1 MPELLTRRDGPIG
14 RISFSNPAKFNAVSR
29 EMWEAFPGLIRAHEE
44 DPEVRLIV
52 IDGAG
57 DRAFIAGAD
66 ISQFGEQRLDDDT
79 QAGYNRAVDAAYL
92 APIHCTKPVV
102 AKIQG
107 VCMGGGLGL
116 AAACDLR
123 FCRDDA
129 RFRMPAARL
138 GLGYGVAGVRRM
150 LRVFGLQ
157 NTMDIFFSARIFG
170 AAEAQRM
177 GFVSQVY
184 DAAEFDERVEAWCQD
199 VAQNAPL
206 TLHALKRTVNALLSD
221 SQHLDLSAAEAA
233 IQACFASEDYR
244 EGARAFMEKRPATFK
259 GV

>member
-1 MPELLTRRDGPIG
+1 MPELLSRRDGPIG
-14 RISFSNPAKFNAVSR
+14 RITFSNPAKFNAVTHA
-29 EMWEAFPGLIRAHEE
+29 MWDALPALLRAHDA
-44 DPEVRLIV
+44 DPDVRVIV

-57 DRAFIAGAD
+57 DKAFIAGAD
-66 ISQFGEQRLDDDT
+66 ISQFGDQRTDDDS
-79 QAGYNRAVDAAYL
+79 QAAYNRAVDAAYR
-92 APIHCTKPVV
+92 APTECSKPVI

-138 GLGYGVAGVRRM
+138 GLGYGLGGVQRM
-150 LRVFGLQ
+150 LKVFGLQ
-157 NTMDIFFSARIFG
+157 NTMDIFFSARVFG
-170 AAEAQRM
+170 AVEAQRM
-177 GFVSQVY
+177 GFVSQVWGA
-184 DAAEFDERVEAWCQD
+184 DKFDQEVEAWCQE

-206 TLHALKRTVNALLSD
+206 TLHALKRTVNALLQD
-221 SQHLDLSAAEAA
+221 PHDRDLAEVDVA
-233 IQACFASEDYR
+233 IQACFSSNDYK
-244 EGARAFMEKRPATFK
+244 EGALAFMEKRPAVFK